1 MSNIKKLDISVVL
14 PSYREAENLQLLLPR
29 ISKALDSLGLLSEII
44 VVDTIRQL
52 DNTEEVCFLYGAK
65 YILRKKDNSFGSA
78 VRTGINCAQGN
89 FTIFMDADGSHS
101 PEFIPTLY
109 DFAKDYDV
117 VIASRYIKD
126 GDTENPF
133 VLIVMSKILNWIFSR
148 VLGLN
153 CKDVSNSFK
162 IYRTSQLKLLNLKCN
177 NFDIVEEILY
187 KLKINNKNIKFRE
200 VPYFFKK
207 RIFGKT
213 KRNLF
218 LFVLTYAYTIMKLRF
233 RS

>member
-1 MSNIKKLDISVVL
+1 
-14 PSYREAENLQLLLPR
+14 
-29 ISKALDSLGLLSEII
+29 
-44 VVDTIRQL
+44 
-52 DNTEEVCFLYGAK
+52 
-65 YILRKKDNSFGSA
+65 
-78 VRTGINCAQGN
+78 
-89 FTIFMDADGSHS
+89 
-101 PEFIPTLY
+101 
-109 DFAKDYDV
+109 
-117 VIASRYIKD
+117 
-126 GDTENPF
+126 
-133 VLIVMSKILNWIFSR
+133 MSKILNWIFSR